1 MKFKLLLVGLTI
13 GLLFVYA
20 PIVAQQ
26 LIKGTVTAEADAK
39 PVAGASVTIKGTTF
53 ATSTN
58 SSGQFSLS
66 VPQLPVTLVVS
77 YVGFKPEAMPV
88 RSSVAGLRITLHY
101 IAQSLEGV
109 VVTAGRSKQ
118 RLKDVPQKVELISAK
133 DIANTPALDVTD
145 IIKKTTAVDVIQY
158 PGILSGVGFRGFRP
172 QFSGLNQ
179 HTLLLINGR
188 PAGTTN
194 LGTLDLNYVDHIEV
208 LKGPA
213 SALYGS
219 QAMGGVVNIITP
231 QSNGD
236 VKGSLYADYGT
247 YNTTQFGGRT
257 GGNLTQKLD
266 FDLSATYFQRNTNF
280 KMGSDGIFRSLLG
293 STSATEYYTN
303 GTVSAT
309 DDVRGDGQ
317 TRPNTRYKY
326 YNTSAR
332 IGYKIDSNWRVDVSG
347 TLFRANHVE
356 SPGDI
361 FSGEGGAGLKNILR
375 NNGEAALT
383 GKLKNNELGLRAYYA
398 NESSTTF
405 AVRTAA
411 GAVIPDPYLSG
422 ISKYK
427 WYGVQ
432 LKDAITFWQHQ
443 KVIIGYDHN
452 EASSNTIS
460 DSAPN
465 ATTGVQTVTATAPD
479 AALIT
484 NGLYVQGQFNLVND
498 KLKINPGLRYDVTS
512 FKLLPTDNYT
522 KTLGVGANDNKI
534 LSPSLSVQFNFI
546 GDFAVHGS
554 VGSAFVTPDA
564 LQIAGYQATGTG
576 SGKVTISQGNPDLKN
591 ESSVSEEVGIKYD
604 NTRSGF
610 IFDATYFTT
619 NVKDRIATI
628 SAPPSPSYSIGTD
641 VVTAVTNYYNA
652 NKSRIRG
659 LEFNLSYDFGALA
672 DFRYTLRTFANM
684 TNSIQAQDIT
694 VAANGDE
701 TAAAIQNVAKTNINY
716 GLEYG
721 NNRNYTVRL
730 TGRYVGRRWDTDFN
744 DPLRPLVYYPDF
756 IVLDLAG
763 SYNLTRHHQISLAV
777 NNLTDENY
785 YEKRG
790 YSQPGRTLRLRYTY
804 NFGNLFKH

>member
-1 MKFKLLLVGLTI
+1 MKFKLLTGILI
-13 GLLFVYA
+13 AGLLLFYTQ
-20 PIVAQQ
+20 IFAQQ
-26 LIKGTVTAEADAK
+26 TITGTVLSEADEK
-39 PVAGASVTIKGTTF
+39 PISGASVTIKGTTN

-58 SSGQFSLS
+58 VSGRFNLA
-66 VPQLPVTLVVS
+66 VTKLPATITVS
-77 YVGFKPEAMPV
+77 YVGFKPQQVNINSAV
-88 RSSVAGLRITLHY
+88 TGLTITLHY
-101 IAQSLEGV
+101 IAQSLEGI

-118 RLKDVPQKVELISAK
+118 RLKDVPQKVELISAR

-231 QSNGD
+231 QSTGAI
-236 VKGSLYADYGT
+236 KGNVYADYGT
-247 YNTTQFGGRT
+247 YNTTQMGGRA
-257 GGNLTQKLD
+257 GGTLTQRLD

-280 KMGSDGIFRSLLG
+280 KMGSGGIFRRVLG
-293 STSATEYYTN
+293 SGSAKEYYTN
-303 GTVSAT
+303 GNITET
-309 DDVRGDGQ
+309 DDARGDGQ
-317 TRPNTRYKY
+317 VRPNTRYKY

-332 IGYKIDSNWRVDVSG
+332 IGYKIDSNWRADISG

-356 SPGDI
+356 TPGDI

-375 NNGEAALT
+375 NNGEASVT
-383 GKLKNNELGLRAYYA
+383 GKIKNNDLGIRAYYA
-398 NESSTTF
+398 NESSTSF
-405 AVRTAA
+405 AIRTSA
-411 GAVIPDPYLSG
+411 GAVIPNPYLSG

-427 WYGVQ
+427 WYGMQ
-432 LKDAITFWQHQ
+432 IKDAITLWQNQ
-443 KVIIGYDHN
+443 KIIIGYDHN
-452 EASSNTIS
+452 EATSNTIS
-460 DSAPN
+460 ESAPN
-465 ATTGVQTVTATAPD
+465 AKTGIQTITATAPN
-479 AALIT
+479 AALVT
-484 NGLYVQGQFNLVND
+484 NGFYAQGQFSLLKD
-498 KLKINPGLRYDVTS
+498 KLKINPGVRYDITS
-512 FKLLPTDNYT
+512 FKLLLTDNYT
-522 KTLGVGANDNKI
+522 KTLGIGANDNKI
-534 LSPSLSVQFNFI
+534 LSPSLSSQYNFI

-554 VGSAFVTPDA
+554 IGRAFVTPDA

-576 SGKVTISQGNPDLKN
+576 SGKVTISQGNPNLKN
-591 ESSVSEEVGIKYD
+591 ESSVSEEIGIKYD

-610 IFDATYFTT
+610 TFDATYFTT
-619 NVKDRIATI
+619 NVKDRIATL

-652 NKSRIRG
+652 NKSRIKG
-659 LEFNLSYDFGALA
+659 LEFNMSYDFGALA
-672 DFRYTLRTFANM
+672 SFRYTLRTFANI

-694 VAANGDE
+694 VSTTGIE

-721 NNRNYTVRL
+721 NNRNYTIRL

-804 NFGNLFKH
+804 NFGNLYKR